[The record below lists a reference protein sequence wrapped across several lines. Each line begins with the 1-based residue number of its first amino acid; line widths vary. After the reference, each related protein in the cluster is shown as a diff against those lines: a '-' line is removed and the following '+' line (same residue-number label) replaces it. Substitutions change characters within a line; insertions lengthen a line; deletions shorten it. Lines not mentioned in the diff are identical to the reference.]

1 MSDRFDVAVIGA
13 GPAGSLSAYLLADA
27 GASVVLLDRAAFPRD
42 KPCGGGLTARAVR
55 LLPFCVT
62 PVVEEVVDRFEI
74 RMAYGRSVRRSTRDP
89 LVYMTQRRRLDAF
102 LAERAA
108 DAGADFRDRTR
119 VGSVDQDADGVR
131 LETSNGSIRA
141 GVVVGADGANGVSA
155 KALNLWVQ
163 PDYGVALEGNL
174 PYDEVDRNRYRRR
187 VVVEI
192 GTVPGGYAW
201 VFPKGDHVNFGVGG
215 WEREGPNLRAH
226 LDRLCREHGV
236 AAARLQSV
244 RGHRLPTRRPG
255 APLVDR
261 RGLLVGDAAGLVD
274 PWTGDGMFEA
284 FGSARHAAAA
294 IGDVLGGRAEGLQ
307 PYEAAVR
314 HDLDGPTALAWDVK
328 TAFERAPNVFFAAA
342 STRLGW
348 RLVERFMRRQ
358 DDRRRDHRLRSRVT
372 VAALALASR
381 AIASPGREFWESRGS

>member
-13 GPAGSLSAYLLADA
+13 GPAGSLSAYLLAEA

-62 PVVEEVVDRFEI
+62 PVVEEVIDRFEI
-74 RMAYGRSVRRSTRDP
+74 RLAYGRSVRRSTRDP

-108 DAGADFRDRTR
+108 EAGAEFRDRTR
-119 VGSVDQDADGVR
+119 VASLDQDAEGVR
-131 LETSNGSIRA
+131 VETSNGSIRA
-141 GVVVGADGANGVSA
+141 GVVVGADGANGLSA
-155 KALNLWVQ
+155 KALDLWVQ
-163 PDYGVALEGNL
+163 PSYGVALEGNL
-174 PYDEVDRNRYRRR
+174 PYGEVDRDRYRRR
-187 VVVEI
+187 AVMEI

-255 APLVDR
+255 APLVGR

-284 FGSARHAAAA
+284 FSSARHAAGA
-294 IGDVLGGRAEGLQ
+294 IGGVLGGKAGSLR

-314 HDLDGPTALAWDVK
+314 RDLDGPTALAWDVK
-328 TAFERAPNVFFAAA
+328 TAFERAPNAFFAAA

-358 DDRRRDHRLRSRVT
+358 DDSRRHHRLRSSAT
-372 VAALALASR
+372 VAGLELASR
-381 AIASPGREFWESRGS
+381 ALASPGLEFWKSRGR